1 LEDHELSNF
10 PSSRRTVAAAS
21 LVALMAGC
29 SGNNIAPSSSL
40 AGANDAI
47 AGQSKSP
54 SQYRAL
60 ANGQVRETGSPA
72 LSRGWMSPEAA
83 TDKNVIYWGNY
94 DSSTINIYASKGV
107 NGKLLGQITTGLS
120 NPERLFVDKDGS
132 VYATN
137 IGNSTVT
144 AYKAGATSPFLTI
157 STGVNGPTGL
167 TVDAAGTVYVANVDG
182 NTITEYPKGKTSPSI
197 TIDASAEYLATDA
210 KDNLYASEYPNVE
223 EYAKGSTTGTSLG
236 LTIGSPGALEVDR
249 KGNLIVLDSSN
260 DDADYFPAGKTSPSK
275 QIPLG
280 GFPFGFSLSK
290 NEKTLYVSNS
300 EGSQFEIQSL
310 AYPNGKAPKV
320 KLSPSSNGDWPI
332 AISPDSVL
340 GS

>member
-1 LEDHELSNF
+1 LSSF
-10 PSSRRTVAAAS
+10 LSSRRVAAA
-21 LVALMAGC
+21 ALLTTVMMAGC
-29 SGNNIAPSSSL
+29 SGNSVAPTSSV

-60 ANGQVRETGSPA
+60 SNGQIVHGTVSPA
-72 LSRGWMSPEAA
+72 LSRGWMSPDAA
-83 TDKNVIYWGNY
+83 TNKNVIYWGNY

-120 NPERLFVDKDGS
+120 DPERLFVDKNGS
-132 VYATN
+132 VYASN
-137 IGNSTVT
+137 IGNNTIT

-157 STGVNGPTGL
+157 STGVDAPTGL
-167 TVDAAGTVYVANVDG
+167 TVDAAGTVYVANVG
-182 NTITEYPKGKTSPSI
+182 SNTITEYPKGKTSPSV
-197 TIDASAEYLATDA
+197 TVNLSGSPEYLATDS
-210 KDNLYASEYPNVE
+210 KDNLYASVDVGVVKIK
-223 EYAKGSTTGTSLG
+223 KGKTSGTDLNLS
-236 LTIGSPGALEVDR
+236 IGSAGALEVDS

-260 DDADYFPAGKTSPSK
+260 DNADYFPAGKKSPSK

-320 KLSPSSNGDWPI
+320 KLSPSSNGQWPI
-332 AISPDSVL
+332 AISPDTVL